1 MKDGLSIFGAIALIV
16 LITIFSPFINFVLCC
31 FTGWLIKI
39 TFGATLCNGLALI
52 GINLSPSSL
61 PLLCGTLGVVGSFFK
76 STTTIRNKEK

>member
-1 MKDGLSIFGAIALIV
+1 MKDDLSIFGAIALMV
-16 LITIFSPFINFVLCC
+16 LLVIFAPFINFILCY

-61 PLLCGTLGVVGSFFK
+61 PLLCGTLGVIGSFFK
-76 STTTIRNKEK
+76 SKTTVRKDK

>member
-1 MKDGLSIFGAIALIV
+1 MKDDLSIFGAIALMV
-16 LITIFSPFINFVLCC
+16 LLIIFAPFINFILCY

-61 PLLCGTLGVVGSFFK
+61 PLLCGTLGVIGSFFK
-76 STTTIRNKEK
+76 STTTVRKDK

>member
-1 MKDGLSIFGAIALIV
+1 MKDGLSIFGAITLIV
-16 LITIFSPFINFVLCC
+16 LIIIFSPFINFILCY

-39 TFGATLCNGLALI
+39 TFGAILCNGLALI

-76 STTTIRNKEK
+76 STIRVRKDK